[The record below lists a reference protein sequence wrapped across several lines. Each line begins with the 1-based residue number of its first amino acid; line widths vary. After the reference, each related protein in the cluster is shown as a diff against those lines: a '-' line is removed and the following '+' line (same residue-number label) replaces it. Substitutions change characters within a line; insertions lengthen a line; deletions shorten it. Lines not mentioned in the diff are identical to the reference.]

1 MTRWTANAAAW
12 LSAGLLLALGGPVR
26 AGELQGTAFVLA
38 GDEMRVEQRRVRL
51 FGVRAPAPKAVCD
64 IDGMRVQCGA
74 VALGELIKLADGHH
88 VSCDLEKEDAK
99 AEPALATCY
108 VDETDVNE
116 AMVRSGWARIA
127 KEETDRYAVDEADAR
142 DAGRG
147 LWARTLE

>member
-1 MTRWTANAAAW
+1 MRRWRAVAAAC
-12 LSAGLLLALGGPVR
+12 LTAALLGGPVR
-26 AGELQGTAFVLA
+26 AAELQGTAMVIA
-38 GDEMRVEQRRVRL
+38 GDEMRIEQRRVRL
-51 FGVRAPAPKAVCD
+51 FGVRAPEPKAVCD
-64 IDGMRVQCGA
+64 IDGLRVQCGA

-88 VSCDLEKEDAK
+88 VSCDVEKEDPK
-99 AEPALATCY
+99 AEPVLATCY

-142 DAGRG
+142 DGGRG